1 VERERLGRLEGR
13 ERQVWMEH
21 MREKLKMKNVNK
33 VEVEIIQNFVFITSE
48 VKSVDFISKFI
59 S

>member
-1 VERERLGRLEGR
+1 MERERLGRLEGR